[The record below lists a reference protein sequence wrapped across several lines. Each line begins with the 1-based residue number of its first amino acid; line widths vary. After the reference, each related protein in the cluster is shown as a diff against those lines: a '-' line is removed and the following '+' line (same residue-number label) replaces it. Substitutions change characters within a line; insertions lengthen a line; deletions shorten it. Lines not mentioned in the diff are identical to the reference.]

1 MPSIVR
7 KYALID
13 TIAPMHITILTNPYY
28 KPHRLAPR
36 FIKNLA
42 MLALVLGL
50 VNCSWLPTS
59 GPSTKAVLSQGDG
72 VPSGL
77 QLVDVTPEITR
88 QLSSQ
93 KLTQGFGTAFGP
105 ASTNPRDILV
115 GVGDTLEVNI
125 WEAPP
130 ATLFGAADATARG
143 AGATGAS
150 RNTTL
155 PEQTIGTSGQ
165 INIPFVGTVAATG
178 RSTSQIEAE
187 ITQRLKGKANQPQV
201 LVRLLRNY
209 SSLVTVVGEVA
220 NNTRVPLTARSEKLL
235 DAIAAAGGSKQ
246 PVHKTTVQITRG
258 TTTVAMS
265 LDTVIRNTQHN
276 ITLQSGDIITA
287 LYQPLS
293 FTALGAT
300 GKNDEI
306 NFEAQG
312 ISLAQ
317 ALGRVGGLQ
326 DNRADAQGI
335 FIFRLEN
342 ANALTWPRSPAATT
356 PEGLVP
362 VIYRIDL
369 KDPASFFVAQSF
381 MVQNKDVLYVSNAP
395 AAELQKF
402 ANLIYTIAIPAVTTV
417 NTFK

>member
-1 MPSIVR
+1 MYTTTQTSPNDKTHPLLRCSVKILSTLTV
-7 KYALID
+7 ALG
-13 TIAPMHITILTNPYY
+13 
-28 KPHRLAPR
+28 
-36 FIKNLA
+36 
-42 MLALVLGL
+42 MLS
-50 VNCSWLPTS
+50 CSWLPTS
-59 GPSTKAVLSQGDG
+59 GPSTKAVLSQADG

-88 QLSSQ
+88 QLSTQ

-105 ASTNPRDILV
+105 ASANPRDILV

-130 ATLFGAADATARG
+130 ATLFGAADTTTRSG
-143 AGATGAS
+143 ALGAS

-155 PEQTIGTSGQ
+155 PEQTIGTTGQ

-178 RSTSQIEAE
+178 RTTSQIEAE

-201 LVRLLRNY
+201 LVRLLRNN
-209 SSLVTVVGEVA
+209 SSLATVVGEVV

-326 DNRADAQGI
+326 DSRADAQGI

-356 PEGLVP
+356 PEGMVP

-417 NTFK
+417 NTLK

>member
-1 MPSIVR
+1 MT
-7 KYALID
+7 KY
-13 TIAPMHITILTNPYY
+13 PMRSPTLSKIHSLLD
-28 KPHRLAPR
+28 RLLPCTSQT
-36 FIKNLA
+36 LA
-42 MLALVLGL
+42 IIGMGLGL
-50 VNCSWLPTS
+50 ASCSWLPTS
-59 GPSTKAVLSQGDG
+59 GPSTKALVSQTNT

-77 QLVDVTPEITR
+77 QLVDVTPEIAR

-93 KLTQGFGTAFGP
+93 KLNQGFGTAFGP
-105 ASTNPRDILV
+105 ASTQARDTLI
-115 GVGDTLEVNI
+115 GIGDTLEVNI

-130 ATLFGAADATARG
+130 ATLFGAADTSARG
-143 AGATGAS
+143 AGAMGAS

-165 INIPFVGTVAATG
+165 INIPFVGTVAASG

-201 LVRLLRNY
+201 LVRLLRNN
-209 SSLVTVVGEVA
+209 SSLATVVGEVT

-235 DAIAAAGGSKQ
+235 DAIAAAGGSKH

-326 DNRADAQGI
+326 DTRADAQGI

-342 ANALTWPRSPAATT
+342 ATALAWPRSPAATT
-356 PEGLVP
+356 PEGMVP

-369 KDPASFFVAQSF
+369 KEPASFFVAQSF

-395 AAELQKF
+395 GAELQKF
-402 ANLIYTIAIPAVTTV
+402 ANLIYTIAIPAVTTI

>member
-1 MPSIVR
+1 
-7 KYALID
+7 
-13 TIAPMHITILTNPYY
+13 
-28 KPHRLAPR
+28 
-36 FIKNLA
+36 
-42 MLALVLGL
+42 
-50 VNCSWLPTS
+50 
-59 GPSTKAVLSQGDG
+59 
-72 VPSGL
+72 
-77 QLVDVTPEITR
+77 
-88 QLSSQ
+88 
-93 KLTQGFGTAFGP
+93 
-105 ASTNPRDILV
+105 
-115 GVGDTLEVNI
+115 
-125 WEAPP
+125 
-130 ATLFGAADATARG
+130 
-143 AGATGAS
+143 
-150 RNTTL
+150 
-155 PEQTIGTSGQ
+155 
-165 INIPFVGTVAATG
+165 
-178 RSTSQIEAE
+178 
-187 ITQRLKGKANQPQV
+187 
-201 LVRLLRNY
+201 
-209 SSLVTVVGEVA
+209 VV

-326 DNRADAQGI
+326 DSRADAQGI

-342 ANALTWPRSPAATT
+342 ANALTWPRNPAAIT
-356 PEGLVP
+356 PEGMVP

-402 ANLIYTIAIPAVTTV
+402 ANLIYTIAIPAITTV
-417 NTFK
+417 NTLK

>member
-1 MPSIVR
+1 MT
-7 KYALID
+7 KYS
-13 TIAPMHITILTNPYY
+13 MHST
-28 KPHRLAPR
+28 RLAKTHHQIDR
-36 FIKNLA
+36 FMLCTSKTLA
-42 MLALVLGL
+42 ILGMALGL
-50 VNCSWLPTS
+50 ANCSWLPTS
-59 GPSTKAVLSQGDG
+59 GPSTKALLSQADS

-77 QLVDVTPEITR
+77 QLIDVTPEIAR

-93 KLTQGFGTAFGP
+93 KLSQGFGTVFGS
-105 ASTNPRDILV
+105 ASTQSRDTLV
-115 GVGDTLEVNI
+115 GIGDTLEVNI

-130 ATLFGAADATARG
+130 ATLFGAADTSVRG

-155 PEQTIGTSGQ
+155 PEQTIGISGQ

-178 RSTSQIEAE
+178 RNTNQIEAE

-201 LVRLLRNY
+201 LVRLLRNN
-209 SSLVTVVGEVA
+209 SSLATVVGEVT

-235 DAIAAAGGSKQ
+235 DAIAAAGGSKH

-326 DNRADAQGI
+326 DARADAQGI

-342 ANALTWPRSPAATT
+342 ANALAWPRTPAATT
-356 PEGLVP
+356 PEGMVP

-369 KDPASFFVAQSF
+369 KEPASFFVAQSF

-395 AAELQKF
+395 GAELQKF
-402 ANLIYTIAIPAVTTV
+402 ANLIYTIAIPAVTTI
-417 NTFK
+417 NTFR

>member
-1 MPSIVR
+1 M
-7 KYALID
+7 Y
-13 TIAPMHITILTNPYY
+13 TTTQTNPNDKAHPLLRCSVKILYTIIVA
-28 KPHRLAPR
+28 LG
-36 FIKNLA
+36 
-42 MLALVLGL
+42 MLS
-50 VNCSWLPTS
+50 CSWLPTS
-59 GPSTKAVLSQGDG
+59 GPSTKAVLSQSDG

-88 QLSSQ
+88 QLSTQ
-93 KLTQGFGTAFGP
+93 KLAQGFGTAFGP
-105 ASTNPRDILV
+105 ASTNSRDILV

-130 ATLFGAADATARG
+130 ATLFGAADTTTRSG
-143 AGATGAS
+143 VLGAS

-155 PEQTIGTSGQ
+155 PEQTIGTTGQ

-178 RSTSQIEAE
+178 RTTSQIEAE

-201 LVRLLRNY
+201 LVRLLRNN
-209 SSLVTVVGEVA
+209 SSLATVVGEVV

-326 DNRADAQGI
+326 DSRADAQGI

-356 PEGLVP
+356 PEGMVP

-417 NTFK
+417 NTLK